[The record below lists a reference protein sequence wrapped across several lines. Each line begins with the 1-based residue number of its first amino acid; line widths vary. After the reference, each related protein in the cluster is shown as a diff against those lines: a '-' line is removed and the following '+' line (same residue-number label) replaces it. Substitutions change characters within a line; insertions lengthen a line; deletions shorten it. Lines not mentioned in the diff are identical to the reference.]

1 MEAEHATTDKA
12 RRVAQHGVIEAN
24 VVRDVNSGITAR
36 AEQAGRDGAHVMN
49 EVAGRLRGKAVA
61 TEAGEDHT

>member
-1 MEAEHATTDKA
+1 MEAEHATTDEA
-12 RRVAQHGVIEAN
+12 RRAAQHGVIEAN

-36 AEQAGRDGAHVMN
+36 AEQAGRDDSYVMN